1 MIKNPISTLVIF
13 CLFSSIVIGQK
24 DNCLHKISES
34 DWNISVCIDS
44 SMRMELLGDEIVVKQ
59 HLNESNQTSKLSIL
73 INYNSDKLTSK
84 DLWNKDFKPTCKSL
98 PNSSFISDSSYLLNG
113 NEVFSSFY
121 KGNKN
126 GENLFFANAI
136 IRYKEQYYQMSSTGI
151 DAKETFTFFNN
162 ILRRLEFFGETKLKD
177 DKRIKEQFFQ
187 SFKLGLKDANELKT
201 ILLSFDLM
209 MDTAPVEE
217 KDNMPQDQ
225 IEFFKNMI
233 QRWNQSAID
242 FSKNFSDCTNIEIVD
257 KHFKIDNSQQNV
269 VGYSGTM
276 TFKCDEQKKFKV
288 KLLSM
293 EIKGKMYLGMVVEE
307 K

>member
-1 MIKNPISTLVIF
+1 
-13 CLFSSIVIGQK
+13 
-24 DNCLHKISES
+24 
-34 DWNISVCIDS
+34 
-44 SMRMELLGDEIVVKQ
+44 
-59 HLNESNQTSKLSIL
+59 
-73 INYNSDKLTSK
+73 
-84 DLWNKDFKPTCKSL
+84 
-98 PNSSFISDSSYLLNG
+98 
-113 NEVFSSFY
+113 VFSSFY

-233 QRWNQSAID
+233 QRGNQSAID